1 MIKQHILDEIRRTAQ
16 ANRGVPL
23 GRDRFSQET
32 GIKELDWFGKYWAR
46 WGDALREAGFAP
58 NKLQGAY
65 SEDEVFQ
72 RLIGLIGCQVNFI
85 KSESA
90 SGEAGDR
97 GGIYV
102 GTSAVDE
109 AYERL
114 AARGAQ
120 CLSAPGD
127 REYGMRDFVALDLNG
142 YRVCFG
148 RPTVE

>member
-1 MIKQHILDEIRRTAQ
+1 MVFGTSITAILAVPDVKETAEYY
-16 ANRGVPL
+16 
-23 GRDRFSQET
+23 RDRLGFSIT
-32 GIKELDWFGKYWAR
+32 FL
-46 WGDALREAGFAP
+46 WGNP
-58 NKLQGAY
+58 PTYGAV
-65 SEDEVFQ
+65 DV
-72 RLIGLIGCQVNFI
+72 GGCQVNFI

-114 AARGAQ
+114 AAQGVQ
-120 CLSAPGD
+120 CLSALGD

-148 RPTVE
+148 KPTVE